1 MASLGIRSH
10 CEQLVADAA
19 NGDEPPRPAGRL
31 LDLASQVGDVDV
43 ARALIA
49 DVRRV
54 PEVLHDL
61 APGVDPLRLL
71 REEGEQ
77 AELRRREPDRPP
89 VDPHL
94 VPVDVE
100 LERADAADA
109 AARGAIELAA
119 TQDRPYAANEPGDR
133 ERLGDVVVGP
143 RLEAEHTVDLGV
155 HRGQDQ
161 DRDVALAAQAAADL
175 DPREA
180 GQADVEDEHV
190 VAVLRPGR
198 LERRLAVAGGVDL
211 EAGGAQRV
219 GDGVDDRRFVVDDQ
233 DAVAHAANTRA
244 ARSRSRTVVPRRGA
258 DSISS
263 REPIASAAA
272 ATMASPSPKPPDV
285 SSPPR

>member
-109 AARGAIELAA
+109 AARGAIELATA
-119 TQDRPYAANEPGDR
+119 QDRPYPTHELGDR
-133 ERLGDVVVGP
+133 ER
-143 RLEAEHTVDLGV
+143 
-155 HRGQDQ
+155 
-161 DRDVALAAQAAADL
+161 
-175 DPREA
+175 
-180 GQADVEDEHV
+180 
-190 VAVLRPGR
+190 
-198 LERRLAVAGGVDL
+198 
-211 EAGGAQRV
+211 
-219 GDGVDDRRFVVDDQ
+219 
-233 DAVAHAANTRA
+233 
-244 ARSRSRTVVPRRGA
+244 
-258 DSISS
+258 
-263 REPIASAAA
+263 
-272 ATMASPSPKPPDV
+272 PPDV
-285 SSPPR
+285 IVRS